1 MTIRKITLNDSGF
14 YLMLN
19 KEPVLAISI
28 IEVLLILLCM
38 VYFVL
43 FNDYT
48 NTVWLY
54 KAIVIVI
61 SALRSLLLLFINNYN
76 NFILTMS
83 KVITRYFIK

>member
-19 KEPVLAISI
+19 KEPVLTISI

-43 FNDYT
+43 F
-48 NTVWLY
+48 
-54 KAIVIVI
+54 
-61 SALRSLLLLFINNYN
+61 
-76 NFILTMS
+76 
-83 KVITRYFIK
+83 